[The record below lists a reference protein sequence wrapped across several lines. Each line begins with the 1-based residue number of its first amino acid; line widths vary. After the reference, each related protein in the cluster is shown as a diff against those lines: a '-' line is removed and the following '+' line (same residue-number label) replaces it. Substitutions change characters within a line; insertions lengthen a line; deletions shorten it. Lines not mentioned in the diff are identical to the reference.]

1 MLDGGAIARRR
12 QTTRGFEIYS
22 IDESGSLNKSLKLGA
37 LHDTS
42 RGLISVFGRGQAR
55 YGQARPAKS
64 ESANI
69 EHRPVLVFRAT

>member
-1 MLDGGAIARRR
+1 MSGRRR
-12 QTTRGFEIYS
+12 TTRRFEIYS
-22 IDESGSLNKSLKLGA
+22 IDESGSLNKSLKLGSF
-37 LHDTS
+37 HDTS

-69 EHRPVLVFRAT
+69 EPRPVLVFRAT

>member
-1 MLDGGAIARRR
+1 MLDGGAIARHR
-12 QTTRGFEIYS
+12 TTRRFEIYS
-22 IDESGSLNKSLKLGA
+22 IDESGSLNKSLKLGS

-42 RGLISVFGRGQAR
+42 RGLISVFGRSQAR

-69 EHRPVLVFRAT
+69 EPRPVLVFRAT

>member
-1 MLDGGAIARRR
+1 MLDGGVSRKRR
-12 QTTRGFEIYS
+12 TTRRFEIYS
-22 IDESGSLNKSLKLGA
+22 IDESRSLNKSLKLGS

-69 EHRPVLVFRAT
+69 EPRPVLVFRAT